1 MTNEPT
7 NYQELYRHLK
17 VMNTIAPQM
26 KQAVEAT
33 RDHDRRLAE
42 LETQMSV
49 AYRVATETRDQR
61 NHAFVAGGHAAPHN
75 GASARAEMDA
85 LAKYARAGIEI
96 HNTISTAEP
105 AEGGYTVTPVLA
117 DTLRAKLHDI
127 SAMARVVS
135 NATLDQ
141 GNTWL
146 QPINTTLAGATWVAE
161 KDARNANTAPTFEQ
175 ASISLDELAS
185 LVPITQRA
193 IDDSF
198 YDLGGFLT
206 QNMGEQFARSIGDAL
221 LNGDG
226 DKKPDGLLSYDT
238 TDEPDGTRDW
248 FKLQHINTEVAGE
261 FGAAGADKL
270 IDLAY
275 ALRAPYRP
283 NARWMMTRA
292 TAAAIRKM
300 KDEEGRYL
308 WSEPLAE
315 GQPPT
320 LLGHPVE
327 LDEFMPEI
335 GTNALAVAFGDF
347 AQAYTM
353 VTRPG
358 LRLLRDPYTV
368 KGSVLFYAYQRVG
381 GGLINSEAVK
391 FLRFGVTPGE

>member
-1 MTNEPT
+1 MTQPT
-7 NYQELYRHLK
+7 NMQELHRHLK
-17 VMNTIAPQM
+17 QMNTIAPQM
-26 KQAVEAT
+26 KQAVDANRE
-33 RDHDRRLAE
+33 HDRRLSE
-42 LETQMSV
+42 LEAQMSV

-61 NHAFVAGGHAAPHN
+61 NAAFVTGTSPHN
-75 GASARAEMDA
+75 GASARAEIDA

-105 AEGGYTVTPVLA
+105 GEGGYTVTPVLA
-117 DTLRAKLHDI
+117 DTLRSKLHDI
-127 SAMARVVS
+127 SAMARIVS

-146 QPINTTLAGATWVAE
+146 QPINTTLSGATWVAE
-161 KDARNANTAPTFEQ
+161 KDARPANTAPTFEQ
-175 ASISLDELAS
+175 AEITLDELAS

-193 IDDSF
+193 LDDSF

-206 QNMGEQFARSIGDAL
+206 RNMGEQFARSIGDAL

-226 DKKPDGLLSYDT
+226 DKKPNGLLSYDT
-238 TDEPDGTRDW
+238 TDEPDGVRDW
-248 FKLQHINTEVAGE
+248 FKLQHINTEAAGS
-261 FGAAGADKL
+261 FGADGNAGAEKL
-270 IDLAY
+270 IELAY
-275 ALRAPYRP
+275 SLRAPYRP
-283 NARWMMTRA
+283 NARWMMSRA
-292 TAAAIRKM
+292 TASVIRKF
-300 KDEEGRYL
+300 KDAQGRYL
-308 WSEPLAE
+308 WNDALFD
-315 GQPPT
+315 GQPST

-335 GTNALAVAFGDF
+335 DEDALAVAFGDF
-347 AQAYTM
+347 AEAYTM

-368 KGSVLFYAYQRVG
+368 KGSVLFYAYQRIG

>member
-1 MTNEPT
+1 MTTQPT
-7 NYQELYRHLK
+7 SMQELHRHLK
-17 VMNTIAPQM
+17 NLNTIAPQM
-26 KQAVEAT
+26 RQAMDAS
-33 RDHDRRLAE
+33 RDHDQRLQE
-42 LETQMSV
+42 LEAQMAV

-61 NHAFVAGGHAAPHN
+61 NQAFVASISPQGSAA
-75 GASARAEMDA
+75 GRGEVDA

-105 AEGGYTVTPVLA
+105 AEGGYTVTPVLS
-117 DTLRAKLHDI
+117 DTLLSKLHDN
-127 SAMARVVS
+127 SAMARIVS
-135 NATLDQ
+135 NATLDR

-146 QPINTTLAGATWVAE
+146 QPINTDLSGATWVAE

-175 ASISLDELAS
+175 AEITLDELAS

-198 YDLGGFLT
+198 YDLGGFLV
-206 QNMGEQFARSIGDAL
+206 QNMGGQFARSIGDAL

-226 DKKPDGLLSYDT
+226 DKKPNGLLSYDT
-238 TDEPDGTRDW
+238 TDEPDGVRDW
-248 FKLQHINTEVAGE
+248 FKLQHINTE
-261 FGAAGADKL
+261 AAGAFGTNGSDKL
-270 IDLAY
+270 VDLVY

-283 NARWMMTRA
+283 NARWLMTRA
-292 TAAAIRKM
+292 TASIISKM
-300 KDEEGRYL
+300 RDGAGDYL
-308 WSEPLAE
+308 WREAFAQ

-335 GTNALAVAFGDF
+335 GTNSLSVAFGDF

-381 GGLINSEAVK
+381 GGLVNSEAVK
-391 FLRFGVTPGE
+391 FLRFGVTPTE

>member
-1 MTNEPT
+1 
-7 NYQELYRHLK
+7 
-17 VMNTIAPQM
+17 
-26 KQAVEAT
+26 
-33 RDHDRRLAE
+33 
-42 LETQMSV
+42 V
-49 AYRVATETRDQR
+49 A
-61 NHAFVAGGHAAPHN
+61 
-75 GASARAEMDA
+75 A

-105 AEGGYTVTPVLA
+105 AEGGYTVTPVLS
-117 DTLRAKLHDI
+117 DTLLSKLHDN
-127 SAMARVVS
+127 SAMARIVS
-135 NATLDQ
+135 NATLDR

-146 QPINTTLAGATWVAE
+146 QPINTDLSGATWVAE

-175 ASISLDELAS
+175 AEITLDELAS

-198 YDLGGFLT
+198 YDLGGFLV
-206 QNMGEQFARSIGDAL
+206 QNMGGQFARSIGDAL

-226 DKKPDGLLSYDT
+226 DKKPNGLLSYDT
-238 TDEPDGTRDW
+238 TDEPDGVRDW
-248 FKLQHINTEVAGE
+248 FKLQHINTE
-261 FGAAGADKL
+261 AAGAFGTNGSDKL
-270 IDLAY
+270 VDLVY

-283 NARWMMTRA
+283 NARWLMTRA
-292 TAAAIRKM
+292 TASIISKM
-300 KDEEGRYL
+300 RDGAGDYL
-308 WSEPLAE
+308 WREAFAQ

-335 GTNALAVAFGDF
+335 GTNSLSVAFGDF

-381 GGLINSEAVK
+381 GGLVNSEAVK
-391 FLRFGVTPGE
+391 FLRFGVTPTE

>member
-1 MTNEPT
+1 MTQPN
-7 NYQELYRHLK
+7 NMQELHRHLK
-17 VMNTIAPQM
+17 QMNTIAPQM
-26 KQAVEAT
+26 KQAVDAA
-33 RDHDRRLAE
+33 RDHDRRLSE
-42 LETQMSV
+42 LESQMSV

-61 NHAFVAGGHAAPHN
+61 NAAFVTGATLHN

-117 DTLRAKLHDI
+117 DTLRSKLHDI
-127 SAMARVVS
+127 SAMARIVS

-161 KDARNANTAPTFEQ
+161 KDARSANTAPTFEQ
-175 ASISLDELAS
+175 AEITLDELAS

-198 YDLGGFLT
+198 YDLGGFLVS
-206 QNMGEQFARSIGDAL
+206 NMGEQFARSIGDAL

-238 TDEPDGTRDW
+238 TDEADGVRDW
-248 FKLQHINTEVAGE
+248 FKLQHINTEVAGG
-261 FGAAGADKL
+261 FGSDGADKL

-275 ALRAPYRP
+275 SLRAPYRP

-292 TAAAIRKM
+292 TASAIRKM
-300 KDEEGRYL
+300 KDGQGNYL
-308 WSEPLAE
+308 WREAFAE

-335 GTNALAVAFGDF
+335 DTDALAVAFGDF
-347 AQAYTM
+347 GQAYTM

>member
-1 MTNEPT
+1 MTQPT
-7 NYQELYRHLK
+7 NMQELHRHLK
-17 VMNTIAPQM
+17 QMNAIAPQM
-26 KQAVEAT
+26 KQAVDAT
-33 RDHDRRLAE
+33 RDHDHRLSA
-42 LETQMSV
+42 LESKMDI

-61 NHAFVAGGHAAPHN
+61 NAAFVHGATPHN
-75 GASARAEMDA
+75 GASGRAEMDA
-85 LAKYARAGIEI
+85 LAQYARAGIEI

-105 AEGGYTVTPVLA
+105 GEGGYTVVPVLA
-117 DTLRAKLHDI
+117 DTLRSKLHDI
-127 SAMARVVS
+127 SAMARIVS

-146 QPINTTLAGATWVAE
+146 QPVNTTLAGATWVAE
-161 KDARNANTAPTFEQ
+161 KDARSANTAPTFEQ
-175 ASISLDELAS
+175 AEITLDELAS

-193 IDDSF
+193 LDDSF
-198 YDLGGFLT
+198 YDLGGFLA

-226 DKKPDGLLSYDT
+226 DKKRDGLLTYDT
-238 TDEPDGTRDW
+238 TDEADGVRDW
-248 FKLQHINTEVAGE
+248 FKLQHINTEVAGS
-261 FGAAGADKL
+261 FGADGNAGAEKL

-275 ALRAPYRP
+275 SLRAPYRP

-292 TAAAIRKM
+292 TASVIRKM

-308 WSEPLAE
+308 WRDALSE

-335 GTNALAVAFGDF
+335 ETDALAVAFGDF
-347 AQAYTM
+347 GQAYTM

-368 KGSVLFYAYQRVG
+368 KGSVMFYAYQRIG